1 MGRSFKL
8 TKRTQKKKQYKEE
21 KEEVKVVYDHRQKIK
36 TNQRFIDEF
45 KKNMDTPSSLW
56 DGEESMINYNEEYD
70 PSVFID
76 RGSCCVTFNKCICI
90 ET

>member
-8 TKRTQKKKQYKEE
+8 TKRTQKKKQYKEV
-21 KEEVKVVYDHRQKIK
+21 KEGVKVVYDHRQKIK

-56 DGEESMINYNEEYD
+56 DGEESMVNHYTENRLKF
-70 PSVFID
+70 PD
-76 RGSCCVTFNKCICI
+76 RGQCCVPFNKCICV
-90 ET
+90 EY

>member
-56 DGEESMINYNEEYD
+56 DGEESMINYYTENRLQF
-70 PSVFID
+70 PD
-76 RGSCCVTFNKCICI
+76 RGLCCVPFNKCICSGY
-90 ET
+90 

>member
-56 DGEESMINYNEEYD
+56 DGEESMINYNDEQKAKVSERKTSLFYLFF
-70 PSVFID
+70 S
-76 RGSCCVTFNKCICI
+76 
-90 ET
+90 

>member
-21 KEEVKVVYDHRQKIK
+21 KEEVKIVYDHRQKIK

-56 DGEESMINYNEEYD
+56 DGEESMINYYTENRLQF
-70 PSVFID
+70 PD
-76 RGSCCVTFNKCICI
+76 RGQCCVPFNKCICI
-90 ET
+90 AY